1 MIFPLHL
8 LHPRPAIIRGTP
20 GEYSIEIPLAP
31 FRLPLAS
38 AEPEDLE
45 IETSIHLDFINLP
58 SMKWNELHGR
68 RFEFPVNPEDGYID
82 GSIYIEHAHHP
93 VDVASIAFT
102 DIHDGKLTAR
112 MTMRMLFEFEGLD
125 EYTDTDAELDV
136 EFLPP
141 DEVRNL

>member
-1 MIFPLHL
+1 MVFPPDL

-31 FRLPLAS
+31 FRLPLVS

-58 SMKWNELHGR
+58 SMKWSDLQGK

-82 GSIYIEHAHHP
+82 SSIYIQHAHHP
-93 VDVASIAFT
+93 VDVTSIAFADT
-102 DIHDGKLTAR
+102 HEKLTAR
-112 MTMRMLFEFEGLD
+112 ITMRILFEFEGLD
-125 EYTDTDAELDV
+125 EYDDIEAELDV

-141 DEVRNL
+141 DEAGKF